1 MCSVHASRGPL
12 APASPQLRS
21 EVSIVTSI
29 AEATLGD
36 RYGIDWAAMRDDY
49 AVIRGHISR
58 VVHGCENYED
68 DVAKPGGFVMPH
80 PPRDSRRFDTRSGRA
95 EFAAS
100 TVEALQIPPGHLVL
114 QTLRS
119 HDQYNTTIYGLSDR
133 YRGIEGGRR
142 VVLVNPADIEHLGF
156 EEGDLVDL
164 ITHWPGDKHV
174 RRAPSFRIVGYQTP
188 RGSAAAYYPET
199 NPLVPLDSTALGSN
213 TPTSKSVIIRMVPVG
228 SPPTMDDSQEPVGAD
243 DQHKSYPQP
252 EYLG

>member
-1 MCSVHASRGPL
+1 M
-12 APASPQLRS
+12 
-21 EVSIVTSI
+21 TSI

-58 VVHGCENYED
+58 VVHGCENYEA

-95 EFAAS
+95 EFVAS
-100 TVEALQIPPGHLVL
+100 TDRGAADPARASGAADAAQPRPVQHHHLRPQRPLPRHRGWPAGRDGQPGRHRPPR
-114 QTLRS
+114 LR
-119 HDQYNTTIYGLSDR
+119 
-133 YRGIEGGRR
+133 GRR
-142 VVLVNPADIEHLGF
+142 SGRPDHPLAGRLTTSAGP
-156 EEGDLVDL
+156 
-164 ITHWPGDKHV
+164 
-174 RRAPSFRIVGYQTP
+174 PSFRIVGYQTP

-228 SPPTMDDSQEPVGAD
+228 IAADAGRLPGAGRRRRPAQELPAAGVPVR
-243 DQHKSYPQP
+243 
-252 EYLG
+252 